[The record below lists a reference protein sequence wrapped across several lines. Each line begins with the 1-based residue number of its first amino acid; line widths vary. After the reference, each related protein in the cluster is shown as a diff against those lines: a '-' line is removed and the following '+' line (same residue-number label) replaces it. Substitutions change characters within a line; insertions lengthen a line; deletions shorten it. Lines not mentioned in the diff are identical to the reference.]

1 MSIAATSDATTPAQE
16 AAPLT
21 FWQLTACFAELDAT
35 RSRIRMMELLAEL
48 FTQTRPEEMDKLI
61 YLLQGRVAPLYA
73 PIEFGVGERLTAEA
87 VARGVGA
94 AVEDVRRR
102 FGEIGDYGAVAEERI
117 ERERGALTVV
127 EVFER
132 LTEIALT
139 EGEGSVDRKVSL
151 LADLVRHVGK
161 QEVRYLLR
169 IPLGR
174 LRLGVGDPTVMDALS
189 YARTGSKEHRAP
201 IERAYSICADLA
213 RVAKVYWRS
222 GVDGLREIHIAV
234 GTPVIPAASERV
246 KSMEDLVVR
255 LGRCAVEPKYDGIR
269 CQVHFDGENV
279 TMYSRRLENFS
290 GMFPDVVAAV
300 RAQAAGRMFIADSE
314 ALAYDVETG
323 AFLPF
328 QMTTQ
333 RRRKHNVDEMAEK
346 LPLRLILFDLL
357 YLDGVDLTRQP
368 YTERRQKMLGFL
380 REGPV
385 LQVTENIETDSV
397 AAIDAFFADKVE
409 HGLEGVMAKKLE
421 SLYQAGRRSYDW
433 IKMKRSY
440 QGELSDTVDCV
451 VLGYWYGKGARS
463 KLGIGSLL
471 LGVYDRERDLFVT
484 ISRLGT
490 GFSEEEWERMRELL
504 DKEKAA
510 EKPAR
515 VEAEIEPD
523 VWCNPTHVVEIQADE
538 ITRSPTHTCGR
549 GRETSSPGET
559 PGPAETASREER
571 PCHSERSEESDDLGY
586 ALRFPRVVG
595 FVREDRGPE
604 DATSVREVVG
614 LYNAQSEKGKK

>member
-1 MSIAATSDATTPAQE
+1 MTANVDATHASQSTNVTHTPQDGAS
-16 AAPLT
+16 LT
-21 FWQLTACFAELDAT
+21 FFELSACFAKLDAT
-35 RSRIRMMELLAEL
+35 RSRTEMMELLAEL
-48 FTQTRPEEMDKLI
+48 FVKTRPDEMDKVI

-73 PIEFGVGERLTAEA
+73 PIEFGMGEQLTAEA
-87 VARGVGA
+87 VAQATGLT
-94 AVEDVRRR
+94 VEETRRR
-102 FGEIGDYGAVAEERI
+102 FSEVGDYGSLAEEQIAI
-117 ERERGALTVV
+117 EQGNLTVAH
-127 EVFER
+127 VFER

-139 EGEGSVDRKVSL
+139 EGEGSVAKKVSL
-151 LADLVRHVGK
+151 LADLIRQVGK

-174 LRLGVGDPTVMDALS
+174 LRLGVGDPTFMDALS
-189 YARTGSKEHRAP
+189 FARTESKSHRPA
-201 IERAYSICADLA
+201 IERAYSISADLA
-213 RVAKVYWRS
+213 TVARVYWHG
-222 GVDGLREIHIAV
+222 GVDGLQEQIHVTV

-246 KSMEDLVVR
+246 KTMEDLVLR

-279 TMYSRRLENFS
+279 TMYSRHLEDLT

-300 RAQAAGRMFIADSE
+300 KEQAAGHSYIADSE

-333 RRRKHNVDEMAEK
+333 RRRKHNVAEMAEK
-346 LPLRLILFDLL
+346 LPLRVVLFDLL
-357 YLDGVDLTRQP
+357 YLDGVDLTQQP
-368 YTERRQKMLGFL
+368 YGARRAKMLGFL
-380 REGPV
+380 QDGAV

-409 HGLEGVMAKKLE
+409 HGLEGVMAKKLD
-421 SLYQAGRRSYDW
+421 SLYHAGRRSFDW

-463 KLGIGSLL
+463 KLGIGALL
-471 LGVYDRERDLFVT
+471 LGVYDKERDVFVT

-490 GFSEEEWERMRELL
+490 GFSEEEWVRMREHL
-504 DKEKAA
+504 DDIKSDGR
-510 EKPAR
+510 PAR
-515 VEAEIEPD
+515 VEAEVEPD
-523 VWCNPTHVVEIQADE
+523 VWSLPTHVVEIQADE

-549 GRETSSPGET
+549 RHGDE
-559 PGPAETASREER
+559 
-571 PCHSERSEESDDLGY
+571 LGY
-586 ALRFPRVVG
+586 ALRFPRVIG
-595 FVREDRGPE
+595 FMREDKRPE
-604 DATSVREVVG
+604 DATSVLEAIRLYEV
-614 LYNAQSEKGKK
+614 QIEKAKT

>member
-1 MSIAATSDATTPAQE
+1 MTSTAVATE
-16 AAPLT
+16 AAKEEASFT
-21 FWQLTACFAELDAT
+21 FHQLTAYFAELDAT
-35 RSRIRMMELLAEL
+35 RSRISMMKLLADL
-48 FTQTRPEEMDKLI
+48 FIKTRPEEVDKVI

-73 PIEFGVGERLTAEA
+73 PIEFGVGEQLTAEA
-87 VARGVGA
+87 VAEGTEA
-94 AVEDVRRR
+94 TLEDVHRR
-102 FGEIGDYGAVAEERI
+102 FSEVGDYGAVAEELI
-117 ERERGALTVV
+117 ERERGTLTV
-127 EVFER
+127 EQVFER
-132 LTEIALT
+132 LTDIALT
-139 EGEGSVDRKVSL
+139 EGEGSVAKKVSL
-151 LADLVRHVGK
+151 LADLICQVGK

-189 YARTGSKEHRAP
+189 FARTSSKDHRPALD
-201 IERAYSICADLA
+201 RAYGICADLA
-213 RVAKVYWRS
+213 TVAKVYWHA
-222 GVDGLREIHIAV
+222 GVDGLQQQIHVSV

-279 TMYSRRLENFS
+279 TMYSRHLENFS

-300 RAQAAGRMFIADSE
+300 RKQAAGHTFIADSE

-346 LPLRLILFDLL
+346 LPLRLVLFDLL

-368 YTERRQKMLGFL
+368 YTDRREKMLGFL
-380 REGPV
+380 NDGPI

-397 AAIDAFFADKVE
+397 AAIEAFFADKVE
-409 HGLEGVMAKKLE
+409 HGLEGVMAKKLD
-421 SLYQAGRRSYDW
+421 SLYQAGRRSFDW

-463 KLGIGSLL
+463 KLGIGALL
-471 LGVYDRERDLFVT
+471 LGVYDKGRDLFVT

-490 GFSEEEWERMRELL
+490 GFSEEEWVQMRALL
-504 DKEKAA
+504 DKEKTDHM
-510 EKPAR
+510 PAR
-515 VEAEIEPD
+515 VEAEVAPD
-523 VWCNPTHVVEIQADE
+523 VWTNPTHVVEIQADE
-538 ITRSPTHTCGR
+538 ITRSPTHTCGKHQ
-549 GRETSSPGET
+549 GDE
-559 PGPAETASREER
+559 
-571 PCHSERSEESDDLGY
+571 LGY

-604 DATSVREVVG
+604 DATSVQEVMG
-614 LYNAQSEKGKK
+614 LYAAQLGKTKK

>member
-1 MSIAATSDATTPAQE
+1 MSSTANAIDPTEELSA
-16 AAPLT
+16 LY
-21 FWQLTACFAELDAT
+21 FHQLTAYFAELDAT
-35 RSRIRMMELLAEL
+35 RSRIRMMELLADL
-48 FTQTRPEEMDKLI
+48 FTKTRHEEMDEVI

-73 PIEFGVGERLTAEA
+73 PIEFGVGEQLTAEV
-87 VARGVGA
+87 VAEGTGA
-94 AVEDVRRR
+94 ALDDVHRR
-102 FGEIGDYGAVAEERI
+102 FNEIGDYGAVAEELI
-117 ERERGALTVV
+117 ERERGSLTVAH
-127 EVFER
+127 VFAR

-139 EGEGSVDRKVSL
+139 EGEGSVAKKVSL
-151 LADLVRHVGK
+151 LADLVQNVGK
-161 QEVRYLLR
+161 EEVRYLLR

-189 YARTGSKEHRAP
+189 FARTGSKEHRPA
-201 IERAYSICADLA
+201 IERAYSICSDLA
-213 RVAKVYWRS
+213 TVAQDYWRA
-222 GVDGLREIHIAV
+222 GVDGLQDIHIVV

-246 KSMEDLVVR
+246 KTMEDLVLR
-255 LGRCAVEPKYDGIR
+255 LGRCAVEPKFDGIR

-279 TMYSRRLENFS
+279 TMYSRHLENFS

-300 RAQAAGRMFIADSE
+300 REQAAGHTFIADSE

-346 LPLRLILFDLL
+346 LPLRLVLFDLL
-357 YLDGVDLTRQP
+357 YLDGTDLTRQV
-368 YTERRQKMLGFL
+368 YTERRKKMLGFL
-380 REGPV
+380 KDGPV

-397 AAIDAFFADKVE
+397 AAIEAFFADKIE
-409 HGLEGVMAKKLE
+409 HGLEGVMAKKLD
-421 SLYQAGRRSYDW
+421 SIYQAGRRSFDW

-463 KLGIGSLL
+463 QFGIGALL
-471 LGVYDRERDLFVT
+471 LGVYDKERDQFVT

-490 GFSEEEWERMRELL
+490 GYSEEEWVQIRELL
-504 DKEKAA
+504 DKERA
-510 EKPAR
+510 EQMPAR
-515 VEAEIEPD
+515 VEAEIAPD
-523 VWCNPTHVVEIQADE
+523 VWSNPTHVVEIQADE
-538 ITRSPTHTCGR
+538 ITRSPTHTCGKQN
-549 GRETSSPGET
+549 G
-559 PGPAETASREER
+559 
-571 PCHSERSEESDDLGY
+571 DDMGY

-604 DATSVREVVG
+604 DATSVQEVIR
-614 LYNAQSEKGKK
+614 LYTVQAEKGKK

>member
-1 MSIAATSDATTPAQE
+1 MSTTATADADTAVQE
-16 AAPLT
+16 GAPLA
-21 FWQLTACFAELDAT
+21 FHQLTAYFAELDAT

-48 FTQTRPEEMDKLI
+48 FTKTRPDEMDKTI

-73 PIEFGVGERLTAEA
+73 PIEFGVGEQLTAEA
-87 VARGVGA
+87 VAEGTGA
-94 AVEDVRRR
+94 AVEDVHRR
-102 FGEIGDYGAVAEERI
+102 FGALGDYGAVAEELI
-117 ERERGALTVV
+117 EREEGTLTVV
-127 EVFER
+127 QVFEH

-139 EGEGSVDRKVSL
+139 EGEGSVKRKIEK

-213 RVAKVYWRS
+213 MVAKVYWRA
-222 GVDGLREIHIAV
+222 GVDGLQDIRITV

-279 TMYSRRLENFS
+279 TMYSRHLEDFS
-290 GMFPDVVAAV
+290 EMFPDVVAAV
-300 RAQAAGRMFIADSE
+300 REQAAGHTFIADSE

-346 LPLRLILFDLL
+346 LPLRVILFDLL
-357 YLDGVDLTRQP
+357 YLDGDDLTRQP

-380 REGPV
+380 QEGPV

-397 AAIDAFFADKVE
+397 AAIEAFFADKIE
-409 HGLEGVMAKKLE
+409 HGLEGVMAKKLD
-421 SLYQAGRRSYDW
+421 SLYQAGRRSFDW
-433 IKMKRSY
+433 VKMKRSY

-463 KLGIGSLL
+463 QFGIGALL
-471 LGVYDRERDLFVT
+471 LGVYDKDRDQFVT

-490 GFSEEEWERMRELL
+490 GYSEEEWVKIRELL
-504 DKEKAA
+504 DKEKA
-510 EKPAR
+510 EQMPAR
-515 VEAEIEPD
+515 VAAEIEPD
-523 VWCNPTHVVEIQADE
+523 VWSTPTHVVEIQADE
-538 ITRSPTHTCGR
+538 ITRSPTHTCGKQN
-549 GRETSSPGET
+549 GDEM
-559 PGPAETASREER
+559 
-571 PCHSERSEESDDLGY
+571 GY

-604 DATSVREVVG
+604 DATSVQEVIR
-614 LYNAQSEKGKK
+614 LYTVQAEKGKK

>member
-1 MSIAATSDATTPAQE
+1 MAATLDATAGSEE
-16 AAPLT
+16 AVALT
-21 FWQLTACFAELDAT
+21 FHQLTAYFAELDAT

-48 FTQTRPEEMDKLI
+48 FTNTRPDEMDKTI

-73 PIEFGVGERLTAEA
+73 PIEFGVGEQLTAEA
-87 VARGVGA
+87 VAIGTGA
-94 AVEDVRRR
+94 DPEEVRRR
-102 FGEIGDYGAVAEERI
+102 FGELGDYGAVAEERI
-117 ERERGALTVV
+117 EREQGALTVV
-127 EVFER
+127 QVFER
-132 LTEIALT
+132 LTEIALA
-139 EGEGSVDRKVSL
+139 EGEGSVEKKVSK
-151 LADLVRHVGK
+151 LADLVRNVGK

-189 YARTGSKEHRAP
+189 FARTGSKEHRAP
-201 IERAYSICADLA
+201 IERAYGICADLA
-213 RVAKVYWRS
+213 RVAKDYWRA
-222 GVDGLREIHIAV
+222 GVDGLQDIRITV
-234 GTPVIPAASERV
+234 GTPVIPAASERANTI
-246 KSMEDLVVR
+246 EDLVVR

-279 TMYSRRLENFS
+279 TMYSRHLEDFS
-290 GMFPDVVAAV
+290 GMFPDVAAAV
-300 RAQAAGRMFIADSE
+300 REQAAGHTFIADSE
-314 ALAYDVETG
+314 ALAYDAETG

-346 LPLRLILFDLL
+346 LPLRVILFDLL
-357 YLDGVDLTRQP
+357 YLDGADLTRQP

-385 LQVTENIETDSV
+385 MQVTENLETDSV
-397 AAIDAFFADKVE
+397 ATIEAFFADKVE
-409 HGLEGVMAKKLE
+409 HGLEGVMAKKPD
-421 SLYQAGRRSYDW
+421 SLYQAGRRSFDW

-463 KLGIGSLL
+463 QFGIGALL
-471 LGVYDRERDLFVT
+471 LGVYDKDRDQFVT

-490 GFSEEEWERMRELL
+490 GYSEEEWVKIRELL
-504 DKEKAA
+504 DKERV
-510 EKPAR
+510 EQMPAR
-515 VEAEIEPD
+515 VAAEIEPD
-523 VWCNPTHVVEIQADE
+523 VWSAPTHVVEIQADE

-549 GRETSSPGET
+549 GQEGE
-559 PGPAETASREER
+559 
-571 PCHSERSEESDDLGY
+571 LGY

-595 FVREDRGPE
+595 FVRQDRRPE
-604 DATSVREVVG
+604 DATSVQEVIR
-614 LYNAQSEKGKK
+614 LYTVQAEKGKK

>member
-1 MSIAATSDATTPAQE
+1 MSSTANAIDPTEELSA
-16 AAPLT
+16 LY
-21 FWQLTACFAELDAT
+21 FHQLTAYFAELDAT
-35 RSRIRMMELLAEL
+35 RSRIRMMELLANL
-48 FTQTRPEEMDKLI
+48 FTKTRHEEMDEVI

-73 PIEFGVGERLTAEA
+73 PIEFGVGEQLTAEV
-87 VARGVGA
+87 VAEGTGA
-94 AVEDVRRR
+94 ALDDVHNR
-102 FGEIGDYGAVAEERI
+102 FSEIGDYGAVAEELI
-117 ERERGALTVV
+117 EREQGSVTVAH
-127 EVFER
+127 VFER
-132 LTEIALT
+132 LTEVALT
-139 EGEGSVDRKVSL
+139 EGEGSVAKKVSL
-151 LADLVRHVGK
+151 LADLVRNVGK

-189 YARTGSKEHRAP
+189 FARTGSKEHRPA
-201 IERAYSICADLA
+201 IERAYSICSDLA
-213 RVAKVYWRS
+213 TVAKDYWRA
-222 GVDGLREIHIAV
+222 GVDGLQDIHIVV

-246 KSMEDLVVR
+246 KTMENLVLR
-255 LGRCAVEPKYDGIR
+255 LGRCAVEPKFDGIR

-279 TMYSRRLENFS
+279 TMYSRHLENFS

-300 RAQAAGRMFIADSE
+300 REQAAGHTFIADSE

-357 YLDGVDLTRQP
+357 YLDGADLTRQP
-368 YTERRQKMLGFL
+368 YTERREKMLGFL

-397 AAIDAFFADKVE
+397 AAIEAFFADKIE
-409 HGLEGVMAKKLE
+409 HGLEGVMAKKLD
-421 SLYQAGRRSYDW
+421 SVYQAGRRSFDW

-463 KLGIGSLL
+463 QFGIGALL
-471 LGVYDRERDLFVT
+471 LGVYDKERDLFVT

-490 GFSEEEWERMRELL
+490 GYSEEEWVQIRELL
-504 DKEKAA
+504 DKERAE

-515 VEAEIEPD
+515 VEAEIVPD
-523 VWCNPTHVVEIQADE
+523 VWSNPTHVVEIQADE
-538 ITRSPTHTCGR
+538 ITRSPTHTCGQQN
-549 GRETSSPGET
+549 G
-559 PGPAETASREER
+559 
-571 PCHSERSEESDDLGY
+571 DDMGY

-595 FVREDRGPE
+595 FVREDRSPE
-604 DATSVREVVG
+604 DATSVQEVIR
-614 LYNAQSEKGKK
+614 LYTVQAEKGKK

>member
-1 MSIAATSDATTPAQE
+1 MSSTENAIDPTEELSA
-16 AAPLT
+16 LY
-21 FWQLTACFAELDAT
+21 FHQLTAYFAELDAT
-35 RSRIRMMELLAEL
+35 RSRIRMMELLADL
-48 FTQTRPEEMDKLI
+48 FTKTRHEEMDEVI

-73 PIEFGVGERLTAEA
+73 PIEFGVGEQLTAEV
-87 VARGVGA
+87 VAEGTGA
-94 AVEDVRRR
+94 ALDDVHRR
-102 FGEIGDYGAVAEERI
+102 FSEIGDYGAVAEELI
-117 ERERGALTVV
+117 EREQGSVTVAH
-127 EVFER
+127 VFER

-139 EGEGSVDRKVSL
+139 EGEGSVAKKVSL
-151 LADLVRHVGK
+151 LADLVRNVGK

-189 YARTGSKEHRAP
+189 FARTGSKEHRPA
-201 IERAYSICADLA
+201 IERAYSICSDLA
-213 RVAKVYWRS
+213 TVAKDYWRA
-222 GVDGLREIHIAV
+222 GVDGLQDIHIVV

-246 KSMEDLVVR
+246 KTMEDLVLR
-255 LGRCAVEPKYDGIR
+255 LGRCAVEPKFDGIR

-279 TMYSRRLENFS
+279 TMYSRHLENFS

-300 RAQAAGRMFIADSE
+300 REQAAGHTFIADSE

-357 YLDGVDLTRQP
+357 YLDGADLTRQP
-368 YTERRQKMLGFL
+368 YTERREKMLDFL
-380 REGPV
+380 KEGPV

-397 AAIDAFFADKVE
+397 AAIEAFFADKIE
-409 HGLEGVMAKKLE
+409 HGLEGVMAKKLD
-421 SLYQAGRRSYDW
+421 SVYQAGRRSFDW

-463 KLGIGSLL
+463 QFGIGALL
-471 LGVYDRERDLFVT
+471 LGVYDKDRDLFVT

-490 GFSEEEWERMRELL
+490 GYSEEEWVQIRELL
-504 DKEKAA
+504 DKEKA
-510 EKPAR
+510 EQMPAR
-515 VEAEIEPD
+515 VEAEIAPD
-523 VWCNPTHVVEIQADE
+523 VWSNPTHVVEIQADE
-538 ITRSPTHTCGR
+538 ITRSPTHTCGKQD
-549 GRETSSPGET
+549 GDEF
-559 PGPAETASREER
+559 
-571 PCHSERSEESDDLGY
+571 GY

-604 DATSVREVVG
+604 DATSVQEVIR
-614 LYNAQSEKGKK
+614 LYTVQSEKGKK

>member
-1 MSIAATSDATTPAQE
+1 MSSTAEVTESVEKKAA
-16 AAPLT
+16 L
-21 FWQLTACFAELDAT
+21 FFHQLTAYFAELDAT
-35 RSRIRMMELLAEL
+35 RSRIRMMELLADL
-48 FTQTRPEEMDKLI
+48 FTKTRPDEMDRVI

-73 PIEFGVGERLTAEA
+73 PIEFGVGEQLTAEA
-87 VARGVGA
+87 VAEGTGA
-94 AVEDVRRR
+94 TLEDVHQR
-102 FGEIGDYGAVAEERI
+102 FSEIGDYGLVAEERI
-117 ERERGALTVV
+117 EREQGTLTVV
-127 EVFER
+127 QVFER
-132 LTEIALT
+132 LTDIALT
-139 EGEGSVDRKVSL
+139 EGEGSVAKRVSL
-151 LADLVRHVGK
+151 LADLLRQVGK

-189 YARTGSKEHRAP
+189 YARTGSKDHRAP
-201 IERAYSICADLA
+201 IERAYSICSDLA
-213 RVAKVYWRS
+213 TVAKDYWRA
-222 GVDGLREIHIAV
+222 GVDGLQDINIVV

-255 LGRCAVEPKYDGIR
+255 LGRCAVEPKFDGIR

-279 TMYSRRLENFS
+279 TMYSRHLENFS

-300 RAQAAGRMFIADSE
+300 REQAAGHTFIADSE

-346 LPLRLILFDLL
+346 LPLRVVLFDLL
-357 YLDGVDLTRQP
+357 YLDGADLTRQP
-368 YTERRQKMLGFL
+368 YTERREKMLGFL
-380 REGPV
+380 QEGQV

-397 AAIDAFFADKVE
+397 AAIEAFFADKVE
-409 HGLEGVMAKKLE
+409 HGLEGVMAKKLD
-421 SLYQAGRRSYDW
+421 SVYQAGRRSFDW

-463 KLGIGSLL
+463 KLGIGALL
-471 LGVYDRERDLFVT
+471 LGVYDKDRDLFVT

-490 GFSEEEWERMRELL
+490 GFSEEEWVQMRELL
-504 DKEKAA
+504 DKETSE

-523 VWCNPTHVVEIQADE
+523 VWSNPGYVVEIQADE
-538 ITRSPTHTCGR
+538 ITRSPTHTCGKQND
-549 GRETSSPGET
+549 
-559 PGPAETASREER
+559 
-571 PCHSERSEESDDLGY
+571 DDLGY

-604 DATSVREVVG
+604 DATSVQEVAA
-614 LYNAQSEKGKK
+614 LYSVQIAKAKK

>member
-1 MSIAATSDATTPAQE
+1 MSSSANGCEPTEQLSA
-16 AAPLT
+16 LY
-21 FWQLTACFAELDAT
+21 FHQLTAYFAELDAT
-35 RSRIRMMELLAEL
+35 RSRIQMMELLADL
-48 FTQTRPEEMDKLI
+48 FTKTRPEEMDEVI

-73 PIEFGVGERLTAEA
+73 PIEFGVGEQLTAEV
-87 VARGVGA
+87 VAEGTGA
-94 AVEDVRRR
+94 ALDDVHRR
-102 FGEIGDYGAVAEERI
+102 FSEIGDYGAVAEELI
-117 ERERGALTVV
+117 EREQGSVTVAH
-127 EVFER
+127 VFER

-139 EGEGSVDRKVSL
+139 EGEGSVAKKVSL
-151 LADLVRHVGK
+151 LADLVRNVGK

-174 LRLGVGDPTVMDALS
+174 LRLGVGDPTFMDALS
-189 YARTGSKEHRAP
+189 FARTGSKEHRPA
-201 IERAYSICADLA
+201 IERAYSICSDLA
-213 RVAKVYWRS
+213 TVAKDYWRA
-222 GVDGLREIHIAV
+222 GIDGLQDIHIVV

-246 KSMEDLVVR
+246 KTMEDLVLR
-255 LGRCAVEPKYDGIR
+255 LGRCAVEPKFDGIR

-279 TMYSRRLENFS
+279 TMYSRHLENFS

-300 RAQAAGRMFIADSE
+300 REQAAGHTFIADSE

-346 LPLRLILFDLL
+346 LPLRLVLFDLL

-368 YTERRQKMLGFL
+368 YTERREHMLGFL
-380 REGPV
+380 REGSV

-397 AAIDAFFADKVE
+397 AAIEAFFADKIE
-409 HGLEGVMAKKLE
+409 HGLEGVMAKKLD
-421 SLYQAGRRSYDW
+421 SVYQAGRRSFDW

-463 KLGIGSLL
+463 QLGIGALL
-471 LGVYDRERDLFVT
+471 LGVYDKDRDQFVT

-490 GFSEEEWERMRELL
+490 GYSEEEWVKIRELL
-504 DKEKAA
+504 DKDRA
-510 EKPAR
+510 EEAPSR
-515 VEAEIEPD
+515 VEAEIAPD
-523 VWCNPTHVVEIQADE
+523 VWSNPTHVVEIQADE
-538 ITRSPTHTCGR
+538 ITRSPTHTCGKQN
-549 GRETSSPGET
+549 G
-559 PGPAETASREER
+559 
-571 PCHSERSEESDDLGY
+571 DDMGY

-595 FVREDRGPE
+595 FVREDRSPE
-604 DATSVREVVG
+604 DATSVQEVIR
-614 LYNAQSEKGKK
+614 LYTVQAEKGKK

>member
-1 MSIAATSDATTPAQE
+1 MSSSENTCEPAE
-16 AAPLT
+16 EPSALY
-21 FWQLTACFAELDAT
+21 FHQLTAYFAELDAT
-35 RSRIRMMELLAEL
+35 RSRIRLMELLADL
-48 FTQTRPEEMDKLI
+48 FTKTRHEEMDEVI

-73 PIEFGVGERLTAEA
+73 PIEFGVGEQLTAEV
-87 VARGVGA
+87 VAEGTGA
-94 AVEDVRRR
+94 SLDDVHNR
-102 FGEIGDYGAVAEERI
+102 FSEIGDYGSVAEELI
-117 ERERGALTVV
+117 EREQGSVTVAH
-127 EVFER
+127 VFER

-139 EGEGSVDRKVSL
+139 QGEGSVAKKVAL
-151 LADLVRHVGK
+151 LADLVRNVGK

-189 YARTGSKEHRAP
+189 FARTGSKEHRPA
-201 IERAYSICADLA
+201 IERAYSICSDLA
-213 RVAKVYWRS
+213 TVAKDYWRA
-222 GVDGLREIHIAV
+222 GVDGLQDIRIVV

-246 KSMEDLVVR
+246 KTMEDLVLR
-255 LGRCAVEPKYDGIR
+255 LGRCAVEPKFDGIR

-279 TMYSRRLENFS
+279 TMYSRHLENFS

-300 RAQAAGRMFIADSE
+300 REQAAGHTFIADSE

-357 YLDGVDLTRQP
+357 YLDGVDLTRQS
-368 YTERRQKMLGFL
+368 YTERRAKMLGFL
-380 REGPV
+380 KEGSV

-397 AAIDAFFADKVE
+397 AAIETFFADKIE
-409 HGLEGVMAKKLE
+409 HGLEGVMAKKLD
-421 SLYQAGRRSYDW
+421 SVYQAGRRSFDW

-451 VLGYWYGKGARS
+451 VLGYWHGKGARS
-463 KLGIGSLL
+463 QFGIGALL
-471 LGVYDRERDLFVT
+471 LGVYDKERDLFVT

-490 GFSEEEWERMRELL
+490 GYSEEEWVQIRELL
-504 DKEKAA
+504 DKEKA
-510 EKPAR
+510 EQIPAR
-515 VEAEIEPD
+515 VEAEIAPD
-523 VWCNPTHVVEIQADE
+523 VWSNPTHVVEIQADE
-538 ITRSPTHTCGR
+538 ITRSPTHTCGKQN
-549 GRETSSPGET
+549 GDEF
-559 PGPAETASREER
+559 
-571 PCHSERSEESDDLGY
+571 GY

-604 DATSVREVVG
+604 DATSVEEVIR
-614 LYNAQSEKGKK
+614 LYTVQSEKGKK